1 MIKQYNILYKI
12 KNNPKINQIR
22 KKETESKTRQKLV
35 KETLNSDA
43 IGKRHLLIQ
52 IQQCKNE
59 NNVETCSKSIIKT
72 PKRRQ
77 RCRSGVFIAF
87 SVSNGRTTSRTRV
100 YRNLTQ
106 TLRMTSCCFIE
117 CSTKSKRCL
126 FGTGPL

>member
-1 MIKQYNILYKI
+1 MYKI

-77 RCRSGVFIAF
+77 RCRSGVLR
-87 SVSNGRTTSRTRV
+87 SVFLMVELPVVHG
-100 YRNLTQ
+100 Y
-106 TLRMTSCCFIE
+106 
-117 CSTKSKRCL
+117 
-126 FGTGPL
+126 TGISPKLCE